1 MAPAFLTSVSE
12 SVKEL
17 DPASLTNAQL
27 AALAALAQ
35 QVEWTLQER
44 EIAAQR
50 EAAEFDQC
58 VEEFEAD
65 EFRALAFA
73 SDREDFFLDSV
84 MESRTECG
92 F

>member
-35 QVEWTLQER
+35 QIEWTLQER

-50 EAAEFDQC
+50 EAAEFDAM

-84 MESRTECG
+84 MESRTEIEL
-92 F
+92 